1 MTDITDTIDND
12 LSALLDGEL
21 PPDRARFLL
30 RRLERDPAL
39 RATWERWQL
48 ASSCLRRSELRPMPA
63 GFAERVAAALDGEPV
78 PHGRRQPRLLRWIGG
93 GAIAASVALA
103 ALLAIS
109 PPPASTPAEPIA
121 GAMPARLSAPSRLTE
136 SDLRPR
142 FAAPAQTVAASQR
155 GPVLPATDTVAFE
168 QGLDPE
174 LQAYLIRHQSLLRQ
188 SGLSEFA
195 PYVDV
200 VAHPRGRTPLHR
212 ASWVPEEGGR

>member
-1 MTDITDTIDND
+1 MTDITDTIEND

-63 GFAERVAAALDGEPV
+63 GFAERVAATLDGEPV
-78 PHGRRQPRLLRWIGG
+78 PHGRRLPKLLRWVGG

-103 ALLAIS
+103 ALLTVS
-109 PPPASTPAEPIA
+109 PQPAPTPAEQVA
-121 GAMPARLSAPSRLTE
+121 AAMPGRLNAASDLTE
-136 SDLRPR
+136 YDLRPR
-142 FAAPAQTVAASQR
+142 FAAPAQPVAISQR
-155 GPVLPATDTVAFE
+155 GPVLATEAVVFE

-188 SGLSEFA
+188 SGLGELA

-200 VAHPRGRTPLHR
+200 LAHPRGRAVLHR
-212 ASWVPEEGGR
+212 AGWTQEGGDR